1 MNLDTIEHR
10 RKVIDDLVDKTFEM
24 DKLFLNDGENFDDWL
39 SNREIMSNLISL
51 SQMFR
56 AEEIFLDM
64 LEAMESFPSNSV
76 EKKIFMSM
84 AEGAL
89 NHYIDTIL
97 FDMLQYS
104 HNALNDWHY
113 KTTVGKRFHRSAGKK
128 LHELLDKYHELYF
141 FEEDDNSD
149 FEINFDTT
157 QNRLITMIKFFKRG
171 TQVDN
176 DLRKIDT
183 KNPDDI
189 WNLMV
194 IMEKLTAVIDAIRTE
209 MLFEEAL
216 NDMLDIKDESKR
228 TSKKF
233 FTPFAQRS
241 ETFMKDILIRRIER
255 LIDFANR
262 HFDNQSV
269 MKFQSDLSGAL
280 VTLRKKYAEIYH
292 I

>member
-1 MNLDTIEHR
+1 MNLDKIERR
-10 RKVIDDLVDKTFEM
+10 RKVIDDLVEKSFELDKQ
-24 DKLFLNDGENFDDWL
+24 FLNDDENYDDWL
-39 SNREIMSNLISL
+39 SNMEIMSNLISL
-51 SQMFR
+51 SKMFR
-56 AEEIFLDM
+56 AEQIFLEM

-84 AEGAL
+84 AAGAL
-89 NHYIDTIL
+89 NHYIEEIV

-104 HNALNDWHY
+104 HGALKDWHF
-113 KTTVGKRFHRSAGKK
+113 KTTVGKRFHRSAEKK

-141 FEEDDNSD
+141 FEEADDSD
-149 FEINFDTT
+149 FEVNFDTVT
-157 QNRLITMIKFFKRG
+157 DRLITMIKFFKRG
-171 TQVDN
+171 TQVDSN
-176 DLRKIDT
+176 LRKSDT

-189 WNLMV
+189 WSLMV

-255 LIDFANR
+255 LVDFANR
-262 HFDNQSV
+262 HFTNPNV